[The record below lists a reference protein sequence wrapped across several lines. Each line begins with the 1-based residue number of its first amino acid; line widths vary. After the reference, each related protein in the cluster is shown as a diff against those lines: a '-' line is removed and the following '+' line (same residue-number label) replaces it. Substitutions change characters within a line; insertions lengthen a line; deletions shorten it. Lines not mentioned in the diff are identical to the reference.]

1 MCCGE
6 PNTTCVG
13 SSLPTFLLSP
23 EQVFF
28 PQSGHSDTELW
39 EGPVAERCC
48 LYEASSTVATV
59 FFFFFFPVYLF
70 VFSNPLKIKCL
81 FLQGEGKNMT

>member
-1 MCCGE
+1 MNPDGIKLEKPNPGDKTHMCCGE

-39 EGPVAERCC
+39 EGPVGERCC

-59 FFFFFFPVYLF
+59 FFFFCLF
-70 VFSNPLKIKCL
+70 VCF
-81 FLQGEGKNMT
+81 F